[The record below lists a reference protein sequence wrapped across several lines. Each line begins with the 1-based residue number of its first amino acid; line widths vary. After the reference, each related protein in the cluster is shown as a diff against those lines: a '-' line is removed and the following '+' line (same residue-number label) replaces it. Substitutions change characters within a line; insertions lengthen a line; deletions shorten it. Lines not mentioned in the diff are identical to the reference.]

1 MTKTP
6 ELALVTGASSGIG
19 AACARQLADRGY
31 EVIAAARRVD
41 RLEELAAGHPGIT
54 SWELDVT
61 DQGSVDRLVA
71 HLAGRAVAVLVANAG
86 AAFEAEQ
93 IENADLAG
101 WQAGYEL
108 NVIGLVRTVKSFLPN
123 VELSGHGLIV
133 LMGSTAGYIPYE
145 NAGSYTATK
154 HGVAAI
160 AGTLRL
166 ELSGRPIRVTEMI
179 PGMVRTDEFSVKRF
193 GGDQARADKVYEGVK
208 EPLTADDV
216 ATAITWVASLPAH
229 VNIDRMVIRPVAQAA
244 QHKVHRVLGE

>member
-1 MTKTP
+1 MTKISG
-6 ELALVTGASSGIG
+6 LALITGASSGIG
-19 AACARQLADRGY
+19 AACARQLADLGY
-31 EVIAAARRVD
+31 EVIAAARRLE
-41 RLEELAAGHPGIT
+41 RLDQLALEHRRIT
-54 SWELDVT
+54 AWELDVT
-61 DQGSVDRLVA
+61 DQRSVDRLVK
-71 HLAGRAVAVLVANAG
+71 HLAGRPMAVLVANAG

-108 NVIGLVRTVKSFLPN
+108 NVIGLVRTVKAFLPN
-123 VELSGHGLIV
+123 IELCGHGLIV
-133 LMGSTAGYIPYE
+133 LMGSTAGYVPYE

-166 ELSGRPIRVTEMI
+166 ELSGRPIRVTEII

-193 GGDQARADKVYEGVK
+193 GGDEVRAAKVYEGVK
-208 EPLTADDV
+208 EPLTAEDV
-216 ATAITWVASLPAH
+216 ASAIAWVAGLPAH

-244 QHKVHRVLGE
+244 QHKVHRVLGD

>member
-1 MTKTP
+1 M
-6 ELALVTGASSGIG
+6 
-19 AACARQLADRGY
+19 
-31 EVIAAARRVD
+31 
-41 RLEELAAGHPGIT
+41 
-54 SWELDVT
+54 
-61 DQGSVDRLVA
+61 
-71 HLAGRAVAVLVANAG
+71 ANAG

-108 NVIGLVRTVKSFLPN
+108 NVIGLVRTVKAFLPN
-123 VELSGHGLIV
+123 VESSGHGLIV

-193 GGDQARADKVYEGVK
+193 GGDQARAAKVYEGVK

-216 ATAITWVASLPAH
+216 ASAITWVTSLPAH
-229 VNIDRMVIRPVAQAA
+229 VNIDRLVIRPVAQAA

>member
-41 RLEELAAGHPGIT
+41 RLEQLAAEHPGIT

-71 HLAGRAVAVLVANAG
+71 KLAGRAVAVLVANAG

-101 WQAGYEL
+101 
-108 NVIGLVRTVKSFLPN
+108 
-123 VELSGHGLIV
+123 
-133 LMGSTAGYIPYE
+133 
-145 NAGSYTATK
+145 
-154 HGVAAI
+154 
-160 AGTLRL
+160 
-166 ELSGRPIRVTEMI
+166 
-179 PGMVRTDEFSVKRF
+179 
-193 GGDQARADKVYEGVK
+193 
-208 EPLTADDV
+208 
-216 ATAITWVASLPAH
+216 
-229 VNIDRMVIRPVAQAA
+229 
-244 QHKVHRVLGE
+244 

>member
-1 MTKTP
+1 MTEIP
-6 ELALVTGASSGIG
+6 SLALVTGASSGIG
-19 AACARQLADRGY
+19 AACARQLASLGY
-31 EVIAAARRVD
+31 DVIAGARRVD
-41 RLEELAAGHPGIT
+41 RLDQLALEHPGIT
-54 SWELDVT
+54 AQELDVT
-61 DQGSVDRLVA
+61 DQGSVDRLA
-71 HLAGRAVAVLVANAG
+71 AKLGGRPLAVLVANAG

-108 NVIGLVRTVKSFLPN
+108 NVIGLVRTVKAFLPSI
-123 VELSGHGLIV
+123 ESSGHGLIV

-166 ELSGRPIRVTEMI
+166 ELSGRPIRVTETI

-193 GGDQARADKVYEGVK
+193 GGDEARAAKVYEGVK

-216 ATAITWVASLPAH
+216 ASAVAWVAGLPAH

-244 QHKVHRVLGE
+244 QHKVHRVLTD